1 MGNLLTHSVEC
12 LDIQLYDSG
21 ERLELQINLGV
32 MIIEEAIEDE
42 IIWGRLMAGGKERG
56 QVLKQPTEYAGQRQ

>member
-1 MGNLLTHSVEC
+1 MGNLLTHSIEC

-21 ERLELQINLGV
+21 ERLELQIYLGV

-42 IIWGRLMAGGKERG
+42 VIWGRLLA
-56 QVLKQPTEYAGQRQ
+56 